1 MKKLK
6 LTTIFLV
13 IVGFILSMAGLQKG
27 YADDAPD
34 GNAPDG
40 NATFDIVLTKMKLD
54 DLKGWPKGNGED
66 EYSGAKLD
74 NLQRYFGTNAETLE
88 GVYFEVHNKDTED
101 IVQAGLTDKYGQI
114 TFTDLPKGTYEIV
127 ENKAKSTVDAA
138 EQLADSAAVPMTITL
153 PVYKAEGGWF
163 TTGAD
168 AVHVYPK
175 NTADKPTINKVVNEN
190 DKHDTVA
197 YGDTK
202 TFKITSTMPDGIA
215 DYKVLTYSD
224 QFSKGLSYQGELTV
238 VLKKGESENG
248 EEIPA
253 ENYDLKAPSDGT
265 KEATIEVAF
274 KEEYIKT
281 LEAGDVITITYQA
294 SINEDAVMGDAN
306 ENNAKVTYGHNPDF
320 KKVNEVEKDPELH
333 TGGAKFVKQDSAN
346 QKTKLG
352 GAKFVVQKNLE
363 EDKFLKQEVENGVTK
378 NSWVDTKEKATK
390 FISNEKDGTFEVK
403 GLAYGSAGNTAAE
416 ASSTYYL
423 VEVTAPKD
431 YAKLLKPIKFDVNAS
446 SYQDTNPIPVYNSQ
460 VTIPQTGG
468 IGSAIVIGLGL
479 LAISFG
485 LVTKLKTV
493 EK

>member
-1 MKKLK
+1 MRKLK

-27 YADDAPD
+27 YAAETPAD
-34 GNAPDG
+34 GDK
-40 NATFDIVLTKMKLD
+40 FDIVLTKMELD
-54 DLKGWPKGNGED
+54 DLRDWPKGEGTD
-66 EYSGAKLD
+66 DYSGAELD
-74 NLQRYFGTNAETLE
+74 LQSYFGTTKTLD
-88 GVYFEVHNKDTED
+88 GVYFEVHEDTED
-101 IVQAGLTDKYGQI
+101 GKIVQAGFTANGGQI
-114 TFTDLPKGTYEIV
+114 TFTGLDKGTYVIV
-127 ENKAKSTVDAA
+127 ENKAKSKVDAA

-224 QFSKGLSYQGELTV
+224 QFSKGLSYQGSLTV
-238 VLKKGESENG
+238 LKNGES
-248 EEIPA
+248 IPA
-253 ENYDLKAPSDGT
+253 ENYELTAPPVGT
-265 KEATIEVAF
+265 KEAAIEVKFTPA
-274 KEEYIKT
+274 YIET
-281 LEAGDVITITYQA
+281 LAPGDVITITYQA
-294 SINEDAVMGDAN
+294 SINEDAVMGTAN
-306 ENNAKVTYGHNPDF
+306 PNDAKVTYGHNPDF
-320 KKVNEVEKDPELH
+320 TKDNEVEEDPELH
-333 TGGAKFVKQDSAN
+333 TGGAKFVKQDRTE
-346 QKTKLG
+346 QTKLS
-352 GAKFVVQKNLE
+352 GAEFVVQNSENKY
-363 EDKFLKQEVENGVTK
+363 LKQTVTDGIITAT
-378 NSWVDTKEKATK
+378 SWVDTKEEATK
-390 FISNEKDGTFEVK
+390 FTSNAKGTFEVT
-403 GLAYGSAGNTAAE
+403 GLAYGSANQTAAE
-416 ASSTYYL
+416 ASSTYKL
-423 VEVTAPKD
+423 VEVTAPAG
-431 YAKLLKPIKFDVNAS
+431 YALLQEPIEFTVNAS
-446 SYQDTNPIPVYNSQ
+446 SYQDTNTITVNNSK

>member
-1 MKKLK
+1 MRKLK

-27 YADDAPD
+27 YAAERPAD
-34 GNAPDG
+34 GDK
-40 NATFDIVLTKMKLD
+40 FDIVLTKMELD
-54 DLKGWPKGNGED
+54 DLRDWPKGEGTD
-66 EYSGAKLD
+66 DYSGAELD
-74 NLQRYFGTNAETLE
+74 LQSYFGTTKTLD
-88 GVYFEVHNKDTED
+88 GVYFEVHEDTED
-101 IVQAGLTDKYGQI
+101 GKIVQAGFTANGGQI
-114 TFTDLPKGTYEIV
+114 TFTGLDKGTYVIV
-127 ENKAKSTVDAA
+127 ENKAKSKVDAA

-224 QFSKGLSYQGELTV
+224 QFSKGLSYQGSLTV
-238 VLKKGESENG
+238 LKNGES
-248 EEIPA
+248 IPA
-253 ENYDLKAPSDGT
+253 ENYELTAPPVGT
-265 KEATIEVAF
+265 KEAAIEVKFTPA
-274 KEEYIKT
+274 YIET
-281 LEAGDVITITYQA
+281 LAPGDVITITYQA
-294 SINEDAVMGDAN
+294 SINEDAVMGTAN
-306 ENNAKVTYGHNPDF
+306 PNDAKVTYGHNPDF
-320 KKVNEVEKDPELH
+320 TKDNEVEEDPELH
-333 TGGAKFVKQDSAN
+333 TGGAKFVKQDRTE
-346 QKTKLG
+346 QTKLS
-352 GAKFVVQKNLE
+352 GAEFVVQNSENKY
-363 EDKFLKQEVENGVTK
+363 LKQTVTDGIITAT
-378 NSWVDTKEKATK
+378 SWVDTKEEATK
-390 FISNEKDGTFEVK
+390 FTSNAKGTFEVT
-403 GLAYGSAGNTAAE
+403 GLAYGSANQTAAE
-416 ASSTYYL
+416 ASSTYKL
-423 VEVTAPKD
+423 VEVTAPAG
-431 YAKLLKPIKFDVNAS
+431 YALLQEPIEFTVNAS
-446 SYQDTNPIPVYNSQ
+446 SYQDTNTITVNNSK

>member
-27 YADDAPD
+27 YAAETPADND
-34 GNAPDG
+34 
-40 NATFDIVLTKMKLD
+40 TFDIVLTKMELD
-54 DLKGWPKGNGED
+54 DLSGWPKGEGTD
-66 EYSGAKLD
+66 VYSGAELD
-74 NLQRYFGTNAETLE
+74 LQSYFGTTKTLD
-88 GVYFEVHNKDTED
+88 GVYFEVHKDTAQGE
-101 IVQAGLTDKYGQI
+101 IVKEGLTANGGQI
-114 TFTDLPKGTYEIV
+114 TFTGLTKGTYVIV
-127 ENKAKSTVDAA
+127 ENKAKSQVDAA

-175 NTADKPTINKVVNEN
+175 NTADKPTIDKVVNES

-224 QFSKGLSYQGELTV
+224 QFSKGLSYQGNLTV
-238 VLKKGESENG
+238 LKNG
-248 EEIPA
+248 TSIPA
-253 ENYDLKAPSDGT
+253 ENYQLTAPSVGT
-265 KEATIEVAF
+265 KAAAISVAF
-274 KEEYIKT
+274 TEAYIKT
-281 LEAGDVITITYQA
+281 LAPGDVITITYQA
-294 SINEDAVMGDAN
+294 SINEDAVMGTAN
-306 ENNAKVTYGHNPDF
+306 PNDAKVTYGHNPDF
-320 KKVNEVEKDPELH
+320 TKDNEVEEDPELH
-333 TGGAKFVKQDSAN
+333 TGGAKFVKQDRTE
-346 QKTKLG
+346 QTKLS
-352 GAKFVVQKNLE
+352 GAEFVVQNSENKY
-363 EDKFLKQEVENGVTK
+363 LKQTVTDGVITAT
-378 NSWVDTKEKATK
+378 SWVDTKEEATK
-390 FISNEKDGTFEVK
+390 FTSNAKGTFEVT
-403 GLAYGSAGNTAAE
+403 GLAYGSANQTAAE
-416 ASSTYYL
+416 ASSTYKL
-423 VEVTAPKD
+423 VEVTAPD
-431 YAKLLKPIKFDVNAS
+431 GYALLQEPIEFTVNAS
-446 SYQDTNPIPVYNSQ
+446 SYQDTNTITVNNSK

-468 IGSAIVIGLGL
+468 IGSVIVIGLGL